1 MLRMPM
7 ELGLSGRPCTLAC
20 ASFVCL
26 FLNCILY
33 DICQMG
39 LTCLL
44 EFHGPLWNLSRGLWE
59 PLIYSQLTSDALR

>member
-1 MLRMPM
+1 
-7 ELGLSGRPCTLAC
+7 
-20 ASFVCL
+20 
-26 FLNCILY
+26 
-33 DICQMG
+33 MG